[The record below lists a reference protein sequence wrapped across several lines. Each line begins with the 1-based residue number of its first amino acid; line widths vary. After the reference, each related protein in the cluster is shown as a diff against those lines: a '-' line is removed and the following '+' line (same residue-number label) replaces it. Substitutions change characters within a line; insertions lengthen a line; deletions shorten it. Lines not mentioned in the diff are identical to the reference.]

1 MYQTITEHILSILE
15 GITAIKAVY
24 PYPLA
29 GSSDKSPYVV
39 FIPDSIENVYQTS
52 ADNKK
57 EYRYRMWVT
66 VNLSNTDEKTAFTTI
81 LPNAVD
87 KVLEAF
93 DENWSHQIDSHRAW
107 LIIGSGNWG
116 LSEEN
121 KSKQAYA
128 ELVITYQVANE
139 I

>member
-1 MYQTITEHILSILE
+1 MYSKITSHILSILQ
-15 GITAIKAVY
+15 GIDAIKAVY

-29 GSSDKSPYVV
+29 GSSNKSPYVV
-39 FIPDSIENVYQTS
+39 FIPDTLDNVYQTGS
-52 ADNKK
+52 DNKK
-57 EYRYRMWVT
+57 EYKYRMWVI

-93 DENWSHQIDSHRAW
+93 DAQWSHQIENHRAW